1 MLDHLMTYWDAWRSG
16 HITTYRFDLEL
27 RMWASQYC
35 VQADDFAFS
44 IVGAMQSYLNQTAG

>member
-1 MLDHLMTYWDAWRSG
+1 MTYWDAWRSG